1 MSITS
6 AGCLQMAAIFNL
18 LQQHRLE
25 AFYSKFLQLGVKD
38 ERDFL
43 DGVTDQDLN
52 DLGEVL
58 KHVKHEP
65 LVVFCDL

>member
-1 MSITS
+1 
-6 AGCLQMAAIFNL
+6 MAAIFNL

-25 AFYSKFLQLGVKD
+25 SYYSKFLQLGVKD

-52 DLGEVL
+52 DLGEDL
-58 KHVKHEP
+58 KHETGCF
-65 LVVFCDL
+65 L